1 LSLER
6 DLCVLNQTE
15 KILREL
21 GCISD
26 DLNDDLREVR
36 QKCSVWGVFFEEL
49 REEIDLGLN
58 VGLVLIFLE
67 VDHLHKG
74 EEKESLSLRS
84 LLADELRIR

>member
-1 LSLER
+1 M
-6 DLCVLNQTE
+6 DQTE
-15 KILREL
+15 KILREF
-21 GCISD
+21 GCISN